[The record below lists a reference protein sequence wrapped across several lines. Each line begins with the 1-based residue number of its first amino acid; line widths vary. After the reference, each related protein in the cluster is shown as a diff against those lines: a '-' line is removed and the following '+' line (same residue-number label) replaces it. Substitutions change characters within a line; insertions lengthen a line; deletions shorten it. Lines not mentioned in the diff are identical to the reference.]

1 MTPRQLAQRARA
13 EFRKAADPRI
23 AAGQRAYF
31 KKWEKVLFYGIMTP
45 DLRTIERGLYH
56 LVRKDWSYA
65 DAVAFCEL
73 LIRDRYMESKSL
85 GLTLLARYHR
95 RFEEDLL
102 GPVHRWLERDLCDNW
117 AVTDQLST
125 QIVSRVIDKFPP
137 LAATVESWSRSPNLW
152 VRRAS
157 AVSFVKLAGK
167 GRHLD
172 RAYRVVT
179 VLQPDPHDLI
189 HKATGWLLREAGK
202 ADARRLERYL
212 LRYGALIPRTA
223 IRYAIE
229 RSPETQ
235 RRRILQITRGKSN
248 RHPK

>member
-23 AAGQRAYF
+23 AAGQRRYF
-31 KKWEKVLFYGIMTP
+31 KKWEKVLFHGIMTP
-45 DLRTIERGLYH
+45 DLRAVERRLYQ
-56 LVRKDWSYA
+56 LIRKEWGYA
-65 DAVAFCEL
+65 DAVEFCEL

-85 GLTLLARYHR
+85 GLTVLARYHR
-95 RFEEDLL
+95 RFEKDLL
-102 GPVHRWLERDLCDNW
+102 ARAHHWLERDLCDNW

-125 QIVSRVIDKFPP
+125 QIVASLIHKFPP
-137 LAATVESWSRSPNLW
+137 LAATVQSWDRSSNLW

-157 AVSFVKLAGK
+157 AASFVKFAGK

-172 RAYRVVT
+172 RAYRIVT
-179 VLQPDPHDLI
+179 ALLPDPHDLI

-202 ADARRLERYL
+202 ADSHRLERYL
-212 LRYGALIPRTA
+212 LRYGPAVPRTT

-229 RSPETQ
+229 RFPEAQ
-235 RRRILQITRGKSN
+235 RGRILQITRPKTLS
-248 RHPK
+248 HPE